1 MDNWG
6 VPGRC
11 WPAPHGRASSFFRL
25 FFQGLLRV
33 LFVRGF
39 SWSPGAPMVS
49 FEPILESFG
58 LPFAAYSCLRWTSA
72 NVRFTETKHCFL
84 RFGRVPGRVCFV
96 LFFHSLSFQFV
107 FVQIVWVC

>member
-33 LFVRGF
+33 LFAQRFF
-39 SWSPGAPMVS
+39 SSPGAPMVH

-58 LPFAAYSCLRWTSA
+58 LPFAALWRHRWPPV
-72 NVRFTETKHCFL
+72 NVRFT
-84 RFGRVPGRVCFV
+84 
-96 LFFHSLSFQFV
+96 
-107 FVQIVWVC
+107 

>member
-33 LFVRGF
+33 LFAQRFF
-39 SWSPGAPMVS
+39 SSPGAPMVH

-58 LPFAAYSCLRWTSA
+58 LPFAAQGSGGSQVVSVSCSSS
-72 NVRFTETKHCFL
+72 VPFL
-84 RFGRVPGRVCFV
+84 FSLLLFKLCGFV
-96 LFFHSLSFQFV
+96 ASQGHH
-107 FVQIVWVC
+107 